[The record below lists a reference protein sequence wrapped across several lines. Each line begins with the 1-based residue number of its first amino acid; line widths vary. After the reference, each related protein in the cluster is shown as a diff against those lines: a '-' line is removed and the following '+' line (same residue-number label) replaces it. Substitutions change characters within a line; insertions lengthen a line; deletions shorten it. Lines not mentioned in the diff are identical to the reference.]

1 MSREMDYETF
11 IGIAAS
17 VLTSSSLVPQLVKL
31 IKEKKS
37 KDVSILM
44 LIVLMLGLSGWVYYG
59 ILIDDLIIIIANT
72 FALLINILNIV
83 YTLRFRNKQ

>member
-1 MSREMDYETF
+1 MDYETV

-17 VLTSSSLVPQLVKL
+17 GLTSSSLVPQLVKL
-31 IKEKKS
+31 VKEKKS
-37 KDVSILM
+37 EDVSILM

-83 YTLRFRNKQ
+83 YTLRFRTKQ